1 MTYNQM
7 YLLFCPL
14 PVPVP
19 VCCACLHMHAVLLL
33 DLVSCVFAKGPMCIR
48 ILPFTP
54 VLKMPTFTF
63 PTAHSVQ
70 LPPTRLFVMLLGK
83 LHHSR
88 LDRNLYWQSKKKNY
102 TLLLYQ
108 TGVGVRTEIKILVS
122 ATTRTLS
129 ISSRESR
136 SLFTTGSRF
145 GAR

>member
-1 MTYNQM
+1 MWKLTYNQM

-33 DLVSCVFAKGPMCIR
+33 DLVSCVSAKGPMCIR
-48 ILPFTP
+48 ILPLSP
-54 VLKMPTFTF
+54 VSKMPTYTF
-63 PTAHSVQ
+63 PTVHK
-70 LPPTRLFVMLLGK
+70 VMLLGK
-83 LHHSR
+83 LHYSR
-88 LDRNLYWQSKKKNY
+88 LDRNLDWQSEKENF

-145 GAR
+145 GAQ